1 MTPGYEEFVE
11 VCVTLVVPLAIVVPL
26 LRFDERRLK
35 PAQLE
40 RAWPPVSRDAAVFAP
55 WLLLGMPQLCLPVH
69 AVKTRGWL
77 VGLVLGLFV
86 ALLITVLTGLLGV
99 GLVTAL
105 EAFGL

>member
-1 MTPGYEEFVE
+1 MTPGNEEFIE

-26 LRFDERRLK
+26 LRFDERRLSPK
-35 PAQLE
+35 QLE
-40 RAWPPVSRDAAVFAP
+40 RAWPPVSRDAAIFAP

-77 VGLVLGLFV
+77 WGLVPGLLV
-86 ALLITVLTGLLGV
+86 ALLITFLDGLLGW

-105 EAFGL
+105 EALGL

>member
-1 MTPGYEEFVE
+1 VTPGYEEFVE
-11 VCVTLVVPLAIVVPL
+11 VCVTLVFPLTIVVPL
-26 LRFDERRLK
+26 LRFDERRLS

-40 RAWPPVSRDAAVFAP
+40 RAWPPVSRDAAIFAP

-77 VGLVLGLFV
+77 LGLLPGLLV
-86 ALLITVLTGLLGV
+86 ALLITILDGLLGV

-105 EAFGL
+105 EALGL

>member
-1 MTPGYEEFVE
+1 MTPGNEEFVE
-11 VCVTLVVPLAIVVPL
+11 VCVTLVVPLTIVIPL
-26 LRFDERRLK
+26 LRFDERRLS

-40 RAWPPVSRDAAVFAP
+40 RAWPPVSRDAAIFAP

-77 VGLVLGLFV
+77 LGLLPGLLV
-86 ALLITVLTGLLGV
+86 ALVITFLTGLLGW

-105 EAFGL
+105 EALGL

>member
-1 MTPGYEEFVE
+1 MTPGNEEFVE

-26 LRFDERRLK
+26 LRIDERRLK

-77 VGLVLGLFV
+77 VGLVPGLLV
-86 ALLITVLTGLLGV
+86 ALLITLVTGLLGM

>member
-1 MTPGYEEFVE
+1 MTPGNEEFVE
-11 VCVTLVVPLAIVVPL
+11 VCVTLVVPLSIVVPL

-40 RAWPPVSRDAAVFAP
+40 RAWPPVSRDAALFAP

-77 VGLVLGLFV
+77 VGLLPGLLV
-86 ALLITVLTGLLGV
+86 ALVITLLTGLLGV

-105 EAFGL
+105 EALGL

>member
-1 MTPGYEEFVE
+1 M
-11 VCVTLVVPLAIVVPL
+11 
-26 LRFDERRLK
+26 
-35 PAQLE
+35 
-40 RAWPPVSRDAAVFAP
+40 FAP

-77 VGLVLGLFV
+77 VGLVPGLLV
-86 ALLITVLTGLLGV
+86 ALLITLVTGLLGM

>member
-1 MTPGYEEFVE
+1 MTPGNEEFVE
-11 VCVTLVVPLAIVVPL
+11 VCVTLVVPLAIVMPL

-77 VGLVLGLFV
+77 VGLLPGLLV
-86 ALLITVLTGLLGV
+86 ALVITMLTGLLGA
-99 GLVTAL
+99 GLVMAL
-105 EAFGL
+105 EALGL

>member
-1 MTPGYEEFVE
+1 VTPGNEEFVE
-11 VCVTLVVPLAIVVPL
+11 VCVTLVVPLATVIPL
-26 LRFDERRLK
+26 LRLDERRLS

-77 VGLVLGLFV
+77 VGLVPGLLV
-86 ALLITVLTGLLGV
+86 ALLITLVTGLLGI

-105 EAFGL
+105 EALGL

>member
-1 MTPGYEEFVE
+1 VTPGNEEFVE

-40 RAWPPVSRDAAVFAP
+40 RAWPPVSRDAAIFAP

-77 VGLVLGLFV
+77 VGLVPGLLV
-86 ALLITVLTGLLGV
+86 ALLITVVDGLLGV
-99 GLVTAL
+99 GLVMAL
-105 EAFGL
+105 EALGL

>member
-1 MTPGYEEFVE
+1 MTPGNEEFVE
-11 VCVTLVVPLAIVVPL
+11 VCVTLVVPLVIVIPL

-35 PAQLE
+35 PAQLA
-40 RAWPPVSRDAAVFAP
+40 RAWPPVSRDAAIFAP

-77 VGLVLGLFV
+77 WGLLPGLLV
-86 ALLITVLTGLLGV
+86 ALVITILTGLLGA

-105 EAFGL
+105 EALGL

>member
-1 MTPGYEEFVE
+1 VTPGNEEFIE
-11 VCVTLVVPLAIVVPL
+11 VCVTLVVPLAIVMPL
-26 LRFDERRLK
+26 LRFDERRLS
-35 PAQLE
+35 PAQLA

-77 VGLVLGLFV
+77 LGLIPGLLV
-86 ALLITVLTGLLGV
+86 ALVITVLDGLLGV

-105 EAFGL
+105 EALGL